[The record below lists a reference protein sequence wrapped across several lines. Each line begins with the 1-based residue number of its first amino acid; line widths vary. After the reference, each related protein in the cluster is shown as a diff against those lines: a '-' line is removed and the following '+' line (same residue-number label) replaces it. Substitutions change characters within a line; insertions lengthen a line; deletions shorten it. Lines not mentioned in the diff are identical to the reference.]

1 MVGEFPTIYLS
12 WPWCSGELFW
22 IIHAIFEQHLFY
34 RYKYR
39 KIGNSNIFWPTFSL
53 TDWLT
58 ELQKWSVWLVTV
70 ILKTVSTPHQD
81 KYHRFPDGDFAI
93 VSHPVGAWRYAGFLK
108 PVCREAGRPTYPKP
122 PSPALYGYLEC
133 TPYLRGRRNETHS
146 CTSPSQL
153 RWQEEKETST
163 KGTNIALESGYLW
176 NGFLEISN
184 ITFTVASC
192 VWRRCCC

>member
-39 KIGNSNIFWPTFSL
+39 KIGNSNIFWPIFSL

-70 ILKTVSTPHQD
+70 ILKTVPTPDQD

-93 VSHPVGAWRYAGFLK
+93 VSHPVGRDGTQVSWNQFVAK
-108 PVCREAGRPTYPKP
+108 PADLHIPSRPARLYMAIWSVLHTWGGGGTRRTHVLAPVSWGGRHKRKQG
-122 PSPALYGYLEC
+122 SLNCIGDEHC
-133 TPYLRGRRNETHS
+133 IG
-146 CTSPSQL
+146 
-153 RWQEEKETST
+153 
-163 KGTNIALESGYLW
+163 
-176 NGFLEISN
+176 
-184 ITFTVASC
+184 
-192 VWRRCCC
+192 